1 MATRIG
7 AHSLPIADIGSFTK
21 EQFAKGTPGQL
32 ARLGPH
38 TLPIN
43 HIGTYTKA
51 LIPKGTP
58 VDLPGRLGPHM
69 SVLSSLNSNDDV
81 IVTLTGAPMRGEV
94 NAIVGVQAFTRN
106 QLRAD
111 VLPASTRDFTSKGLA
126 NVVVTLTGAAMRG
139 QGEQLEGATTA
150 ITIDGAAM
158 NALGDVSSGELT
170 DRAEAVSHLLYKIS
184 KRRLVFATATSEDSA
199 SLQSFIISVS
209 KRWLSIT
216 LTTGG

>member
-21 EQFAKGTPGQL
+21 DVGKGSPGQL

-43 HIGTYTKA
+43 HIGTYTKT